1 MSVDLGT
8 AHGSI
13 ELDAEGVG
21 RGVSEAIAALQ
32 KLEQRAE
39 AAGAEV
45 RKATDRISDAGKKIG
60 NDLARGAEDAS
71 RGVDQV
77 GKASNSASS
86 QVEQLAK
93 ASANAGASFDKLAN
107 AAAVIGGSL
116 AAGLGVAVKQASDLE
131 TAVARISTI
140 APEVDVTQVTTAL
153 TQMSTQVA
161 QTSVQ
166 LAESLNNIFS
176 SISVNQED
184 ALALTEQFAKGAV
197 AAGTDA
203 ETFGTAI
210 VGVMNAYGLAVDDA
224 SHLSDVFFNTLKV
237 GVINGEQLA
246 TGLGQ
251 VTQSAKLA
259 GVNFDELGAL
269 IAGVTREG
277 GEASTNVNNLANALN
292 KITTEDAQKGLH
304 DLGIETK
311 DSAGNFRSFIDILA
325 DLKTKLSALSAGQQ
339 AEVLQKIFPD
349 AQARAGVSVLISQL
363 DTVRAALGE
372 NAQAAGVA
380 DAAYAKMGATA
391 ANQGAILKNTL
402 VATLSQLGT
411 IATPHLLSIANQI
424 KAVADAF
431 QAMPPGVQNV
441 VVGLT
446 ETVAILALL
455 AAGTIKAAGVIGDLA
470 AGMRALAAGTTLA
483 NASMLKLVGTTALI
497 LAPLAAVAGA
507 FTVLYQQSI
516 PETIASLLKYGDA
529 WAKGRQ
535 QAEQAFAVNKDN
547 LGAIQKLIDEATAK
561 LPTLQ
566 AQIDALYDAGGSP
579 ITDPFRLRR
588 LEAERENTE
597 KYIETLKR
605 LADQEQAVQ
614 EARELRERAGLKADF
629 IGPVLPFV
637 GPILPPEAVKQ
648 MEEAARA
655 ANTLEGATI
664 RLKES
669 GQVVAPTF
677 AQVYAIVQQLG
688 GAAGQA
694 AQENDTLSASYFA
707 NAEAARQQAAATAV
721 AANQLEILTGLQ
733 TRLADLAAQAQAVT
747 SSVQPMQAAFDLLN
761 QKVAAGIPLTNEQ
774 AHLLSTLPGYIAQA
788 TSGYDQLVL
797 AQAQAAIA
805 LQNAQQ
811 PAGAAGTGFTTLA
824 GQAAQLQGALDG
836 LRASAIQLE
845 GAIGALGTE
854 NGKLGAEYNILNER
868 VEALNAKKKESKGL
882 TADEAAELA
891 TLQNALNTLGGQ
903 MGINAAQ
910 QRDLILQLLGV
921 QTQSKDTE
929 GALAAV
935 TNALGKVES
944 PAQASSVGLVGL
956 TDGFGQIETAAGR
969 AVRPVDLVA
978 QAVKNLPSS
987 KTVKVDID
995 VVGLADGGPAASA
1008 LGQLNEFNPG
1018 ENGGS
1023 VSQEI
1028 KVTADT
1034 SQATTALATIQA
1046 TLTTINNTT
1055 ADPNITATDTASPVA
1070 ATVTTNIAAVPPA
1083 HDTNITATD
1092 NASQIINGVRE
1103 AINNLPTTFSIVAN
1117 VDTAGALSAIADL
1130 RANMP
1135 SSPADEGPFRTL
1147 PDWSSVYASLAPAG
1161 NEALRDTQQVIGA
1174 LSTTMTDGIEQ
1185 VGQAATDEATD
1196 MAEQVGSAV
1205 EATVGALA
1213 AIGTVQGVTGQQLTL
1228 FAAGLAGII
1237 AALVDVARQFTDDAL
1252 AAAKGLA
1259 DSAGAIVGIVK
1270 PAVEGFDALR
1280 KVVQPTADQLG
1291 VFAAGVSGLV
1301 QVIIAAAAGI
1311 ETDALDGA
1319 KVFAETASQI
1329 VGLVA
1334 PAVEAFKALGSVTQP
1349 TADQLGVFLSGI
1361 GNLVLVIIQASRLV
1375 GGDAIPHASAFA
1387 DLAAKAVGL
1396 ILPAVEGFAAL
1407 RRIVQPTADQLG
1419 VFLSGITNVAL
1430 VVTQAASAVA
1440 ADLLPQ
1446 ASDFADFVSKSV
1458 GLILPA
1464 VEGFEKLKDITQP
1477 TADQLG
1483 VFLSGITNV
1492 ALVVAQAAAL
1502 FSGEALAHASQFAD
1516 YSAKTLALIG
1526 QGVEGFRALAAA
1538 DFRLPDEGR
1547 LNAFAATIG
1556 LLARAIAQAADAMSA
1571 EAVAAAGTFST
1582 EAAKVVALLGN
1593 GVEGFTKLLDFTP
1606 PTDAAIAAFVATVIN
1621 VVRKVAEASR
1631 QIEAEAVKA
1640 AATFSEGA
1648 GKAVGLIGAAINDLN
1663 ITESLDKEGQPK
1675 NSTRLITTQEID
1687 ALVFLIGY
1695 VVGRLVD
1702 LAGRFDTGAL
1712 ARMSNLADA
1721 ASKGLGA
1728 LRGILDAINT
1738 AGKDDQPKE
1747 GDQSLTPAQAI
1758 DKLIGLFS
1766 DGLARLQ
1773 VLATVADQYKQV
1785 AIGIRNTMIEA
1796 MQSISEAIGS
1806 MPFGTGIG
1814 AEQLALA
1821 TNNGQFL
1828 IRAEVIHRHDPV
1840 EFRMM
1845 TENGPWMV
1853 RSLQIDGKSREE
1865 IAGMVGEIL
1874 MGDGQAP
1881 PDQAQP

>member
-21 RGVSEAIAALQ
+21 RGVNEAISALQ

-45 RKATDRISDAGKKIG
+45 RKATERISDAGKKIG
-60 NDLARGAEDAS
+60 NDLARGADEAS
-71 RGVDQV
+71 RGVEQV
-77 GKASNSASS
+77 GKASSSASS
-86 QVEQLAK
+86 DVEKMAR
-93 ASANAGASFDKLAN
+93 ASSEAGAAFDKLAN
-107 AAAVIGGSL
+107 AAAVIGGAL
-116 AAGLGVAVKQASDLE
+116 AAGLGVAVKNASDLE

-140 APEVDVTQVTTAL
+140 APEVDVSQVTTAL
-153 TQMSTQVA
+153 TNMSTQVA

-176 SISVNQED
+176 SISVNQAD
-184 ALALTEQFAKGAV
+184 ALKLTEQFARGAV

-210 VGVMNAYGLAVDDA
+210 VGVMNAYGLSVDQA

-237 GVINGEQLA
+237 GVINGQQLA

-292 KITTEDAQKGLH
+292 KITTEDAQKGLK

-311 DSAGNFRSFIDILA
+311 TANGDFRSFIDILA
-325 DLKTKLSALSAGQQ
+325 DLKTKLASLSAGEQ
-339 AEVLQKIFPD
+339 ASVLQKIFPD
-349 AQARAGVSVLISQL
+349 AQARAGVATLISQL

-391 ANQGAILKNTL
+391 ASQGAILKNTL

-411 IATPHLLSIANQI
+411 IATPHLLGIANQI

-431 QAMPPGVQNV
+431 QAMPPGVQSV

-455 AAGTIKAAGVIGDLA
+455 SAGTIKAVGVVGDLA

-483 NASMLKLVGTTALI
+483 NASMIKLVGSAALI
-497 LAPLAAVAGA
+497 AAPLAAVAGG

-516 PETIASLLKYGDA
+516 PETISSLLKYGDA

-535 QAEQAFAVNKDN
+535 QAEQAFASNKSN
-547 LGAIQKLIDEATAK
+547 LDEVQKLIDQATAK

-566 AQIDALYDAGGSP
+566 AQIDALYEAGGSP
-579 ITDPFRLRR
+579 LNDPFRLRR

-597 KYIETLKR
+597 KYIQTLQK
-605 LADQEQAVQ
+605 LKDEEQAVA
-614 EARELRERAGLKADF
+614 EARRIRERAGLDANF
-629 IGPVLPFV
+629 IGPVLEV
-637 GPILPPEAVKQ
+637 AGPGINPAEAKVLADLALQ
-648 MEEAARA
+648 
-655 ANTLEGATI
+655 ANNAEGAML
-664 RLKES
+664 RLKAA
-669 GQVVAPTF
+669 GVQVAPTF
-677 AQVYAIVQQLG
+677 AQVYAVVAQTG
-688 GAAGQA
+688 GAAGEA
-694 AQENDTLSASYFA
+694 ARETDTLSASYFA
-707 NAEAARQQAAATAV
+707 NAEAARAQAQATQIAAD
-721 AANQLEILTGLQ
+721 QLEILTGMQ
-733 TRLADLAAQAQAVT
+733 TRLSDLAAQAQAVT
-747 SSVQPMQAAFDLLN
+747 TSVQPMQAAFELLN

-774 AHLLSTLPGYIAQA
+774 AHLLATLPGYIAQA
-788 TSGYDQLVL
+788 TSGYDDLVL
-797 AQAQAAIA
+797 AQAQAQIAI
-805 LQNAQQ
+805 QNAQQ
-811 PAGAAGTGFTTLA
+811 PAGAAGAGFTTLA
-824 GQAAQLQGALDG
+824 GQAAQLQGALDN

-854 NGKLGAEYNILNER
+854 NSKLGAEYNILNER
-868 VEALNAKKKESKGL
+868 VEALNEKKKTSAGL
-882 TADEAAELA
+882 TKDEAAELA
-891 TLQNALNTLGGQ
+891 TLQGALDTLGGQ
-903 MGINAAQ
+903 MGVNAAQ

-921 QTQSKDTE
+921 QTQTKNTE
-929 GALAAV
+929 GALTAV

-944 PAQASSVGLVGL
+944 PAQAGSVGLVGL
-956 TDGFGQIETAAGR
+956 TDGFGNVATAAGG

-978 QAVKNLPSS
+978 EAVKNLPSS
-987 KTVKVDID
+987 KTVKVDIQ
-995 VVGLADGGPAASA
+995 VAGLADGGPAASA

-1055 ADPNITATDTASPVA
+1055 ADPNITATDTASAVA
-1070 ATVTTNIAAVPPA
+1070 ATVTTNIGNVPPA

-1092 NASQIINGVRE
+1092 NASQIINGVRD
-1103 AINNLPTTFSIVAN
+1103 AINNLPTTFSITAN
-1117 VDTAGALSAIADL
+1117 VDTSGALSAIANL

-1161 NEALRDTQQVIGA
+1161 AEALRDTQQVMGA

-1185 VGQAATDEATD
+1185 VGQAATDEATT
-1196 MAEQVGSAV
+1196 MAEQVAGAV

-1213 AIGTVQGVTGQQLTL
+1213 AIGTVQGVSGQQLTL

-1237 AALVDVARQFTDDAL
+1237 AALVEVSSQFAEDGI

-1259 DSAGAIVGIVK
+1259 ESASGIVGLVV
-1270 PAVEGFDALR
+1270 PAVAAFDALR
-1280 KVVQPTADQLG
+1280 KIVQPTADQLG

-1301 QVIIAAAAGI
+1301 RVILAASADL
-1311 ETDALDGA
+1311 ESDALDGA

-1334 PAVEAFKALGSVTQP
+1334 PAVDAFKKLGSVTQP

-1361 GNLVLVIIQASRLV
+1361 GNLVLVIVQASRLV
-1375 GGDAIPHASAFA
+1375 AGDAIPHASEFA
-1387 DLAAKAVGL
+1387 DLAAKSIGL

-1407 RRIVQPTADQLG
+1407 RRVVQPTADQLG

-1440 ADLLPQ
+1440 ADLPPH
-1446 ASDFADFVSKSV
+1446 ASEFADFANKSI

-1502 FSGEALAHASQFAD
+1502 FSTETLAHATNFAD
-1516 YSAKTLALIG
+1516 YSAKTLSLIT
-1526 QGVEGFRALAAA
+1526 QGVAGFAALAAD

-1547 LNAFAATIG
+1547 INAFAATVG
-1556 LLARAIAQAADAMSA
+1556 LLARAIAQAASSMAE
-1571 EAVAAAGTFST
+1571 EAVQAAGVFST
-1582 EAAKVVALLGN
+1582 EAGKTVALLGQ
-1593 GVEGFTKLLDFTP
+1593 GVEGFTALLDFTP
-1606 PTDAAIAAFVATVIN
+1606 PTEAAIAAFVATVIN
-1621 VVRKVAEASR
+1621 VVRRIADASKS
-1631 QIEAEAVKA
+1631 IEAEAVKA

-1648 GKAVGLIGAAINDLN
+1648 GKAVALIGAAINDLN
-1663 ITESLDKEGQPK
+1663 ITESLDKEGKPTR
-1675 NSTRLITTQEID
+1675 STRLVTTQEID
-1687 ALVFLIGY
+1687 GLVFLIGY
-1695 VVGRLVD
+1695 VLGRLIE

-1712 ARMSNLADA
+1712 ARMGNLADA
-1721 ASKGLGA
+1721 AAKGLGA
-1728 LRGILDAINT
+1728 LRGILDAINE
-1738 AGKDDQPKE
+1738 AGQEKKPAE

-1758 DKLIGLFS
+1758 DKLLGLFNE
-1766 DGLARLQ
+1766 GLARLQ
-1773 VLATVADQYKQV
+1773 VLATVVEQYKQV
-1785 AIGIRNTMIEA
+1785 AFGIRNTMYEA
-1796 MQSISEAIGS
+1796 MQAIGEAIGA

-1814 AEQLALA
+1814 AAQLALA

-1845 TENGPWMV
+1845 GENGPWIV
-1853 RSLQIDGKSREE
+1853 RSLEIDGKSREE
-1865 IAGMVGEIL
+1865 VAGMVGEIL
-1874 MGDGQAP
+1874 MGDGQ
-1881 PDQAQP
+1881 PDQQAQP